1 MHGWFD
7 EGGPGEPTARHA
19 VGDHS
24 PKCADGRHFQCA
36 GWWWVTKDKIAITC
50 QCPCHEP
57 VRAAAALATRLR
69 RRACS

>member
-7 EGGPGEPTARHA
+7 EDGPDEPAARHA

-50 QCPCHEP
+50 QCSCHQ
-57 VRAAAALATRLR
+57 VATTNSSGGPP
-69 RRACS
+69 RRASG